1 MSATRL
7 ASRCTDRK
15 LRLLCLHGMYQDA
28 ATFGGKT
35 KPLRGVSADVDFVF
49 LDGPFTIVPPILA
62 RQSKRPSASCAA
74 SSKPKRVRC
83 AKKKTEFRAWWRPLG
98 IHQEDP
104 SNLDGDRDVL
114 MSFLREKLDEVGDV
128 DGVVGFSQG
137 ASIAAWMCSEQARAE
152 LQWSPKLAV
161 LIGSYLGS
169 PQYSL
174 DSGIIPDIASL
185 HVFGSNDYVI
195 PAAKSQQVVDIFKQQ
210 EQTLENRV
218 LTSVHTQGH
227 VIPKCDASRGLFE
240 SFLAVQ
246 QLRLLGSSSISS
258 SASSETEEREDA
270 TPSEALLASQR
281 ACAL

>member
-1 MSATRL
+1 MTAARL
-7 ASRCTDRK
+7 LGRSTERK

-28 ATFGGKT
+28 ATFSAKT
-35 KPLRGVSADVDFVF
+35 KPLRGADANVDFVF

-62 RQSKRPSASCAA
+62 RQSKRASATSAA

-83 AKKKTEFRAWWRPLG
+83 AKKTTEFRAWWRPLG

-104 SNLDGDRDVL
+104 GSLDGDRDVL
-114 MSFLREKLDEVGDV
+114 LAFLRAKLDEVGDV

-137 ASIAAWMCSEQARAE
+137 ASLAAWMCSHEARAE

-169 PQYSL
+169 PQFSL
-174 DSGIIPDIASL
+174 DSGVVPDIASL

-195 PAAKSQQVVDIFKQQ
+195 PAAKSEHVVDLFKQEETIQ
-210 EQTLENRV
+210 NRV

-227 VIPKCDASRGLFE
+227 VIPKCDASRELFE
-240 SFLAVQ
+240 SFVTLQ
-246 QLRLLGSSSISS
+246 QLRLLGSSSVSPL
-258 SASSETEEREDA
+258 AAAEVGEHEDL
-270 TPSEALLASQR
+270 TPSEALASQQV
-281 ACAL
+281 CAL

>member
-1 MSATRL
+1 MTATRVL
-7 ASRCTDRK
+7 SRCKDRK

-28 ATFGGKT
+28 STFAGKM
-35 KPLRGVSADVDFVF
+35 KPMRGANADVDFVF

-62 RQSKRPSASCAA
+62 RQSKRPNASCAA

-83 AKKKTEFRAWWRPLG
+83 AKKKAEFRAWWRPLG

-104 SNLDGDRDVL
+104 SSLDDDRDALV
-114 MSFLREKLDEVGDV
+114 SFLREKLSEVGDV

-137 ASIAAWMCSEQARAE
+137 ASLAAWMCSGQARDE

-185 HVFGSNDYVI
+185 HVFGSNDHVI
-195 PAAKSQQVVDIFKQQ
+195 PAAKSEQVVDLFKQQ
-210 EQTLENRV
+210 ETLENRV
-218 LTSVHTQGH
+218 LTSIHTQGH
-227 VIPKCDASRGLFE
+227 VIPKCDASKELFE
-240 SFLAVQ
+240 SFLALQ
-246 QLRLLGSSSISS
+246 KLKLLGSSSISS
-258 SASSETEEREDA
+258 STSSETDKREA
-270 TPSEALLASQR
+270 LTPSVAQASQQVFV
-281 ACAL
+281 

>member
-7 ASRCTDRK
+7 VNRCAGRK

-28 ATFGGKT
+28 ATFAGKT
-35 KPLRGVSADVDFVF
+35 KPLRGANGDVDFVF

-62 RQSKRPSASCAA
+62 RQSKRPSRSGTA

-98 IHQEDP
+98 VHQDDP

-114 MSFLREKLDEVGDV
+114 LTFLREKLDEIGDI

-137 ASIAAWMCSEQARAE
+137 ASLAAWMCSEQARAE

-161 LIGSYLGS
+161 LVGSYFGS

-210 EQTLENRV
+210 ETLKTRV

-227 VIPKCDASRGLFE
+227 VIPKCDTSRELFD
-240 SFLAVQ
+240 SFLTLQ
-246 QLRLLGSSSISS
+246 QLKLLGSSSISS
-258 SASSETEEREDA
+258 STSDEREDLA
-270 TPSEALLASQR
+270 HADALVSQR